1 MAVITW
7 QNINGASA
15 APASDVLTAANQ
27 SITSALAGFGNIFKQ
42 AESTQLANQ
51 QAMRNFNTEDA
62 LDTIYQFV
70 KPEDLQ
76 NAQRTGAFTDL
87 FAKYGGNFDKT
98 AVRNLLDSRPA
109 TLMERDINA
118 DNYGENQRIR
128 AEKSVFDGI
137 LGDAYQNPEAAL
149 RKAESSDLFK
159 KPELLS
165 AIYRIK
171 HDKIAEDRAA
181 ADAARAATRDA
192 REKETHAR
200 QIKLLDRQDAL
211 DEGNL
216 ALSKAVIDYQTQ
228 EANLYQEYGNRY
240 LNGKPY
246 NPRTAT
252 QDEVD
257 SFNLVNKDGK
267 YSLDTEA
274 IVAAATKQLRSQ
286 LKPEVFAQLQPT
298 IASRFV
304 TGINPSGEATRKLS
318 ESQRFTEAALDE
330 YKRTGFYGGSLGV
343 GGPADLKRAAVK
355 GITEAVTATAGN
367 KWTPWNQLDESEVL
381 ATPWMDKK
389 WYLGGNARADLM
401 DIIDSGMLLPDPKT
415 GKKRRFDFPLQE
427 IETAVARLKSGDEQS
442 ASTYL
447 RELKTGMESG
457 VYDGSTE
464 AYNARMDGLIELEEY
479 NQKYE
484 KWKKATTSTGEGN
497 LKGASK

>member
-27 SITSALAGFGNIFKQ
+27 SIASALAGFGNIFKQ

-98 AVRNLLDSRPA
+98 VVRNLLDSRPA

-128 AEKSVFDGI
+128 AEKSIFDGI

-171 HDKIAEDRAA
+171 HDKNAEDRAA
-181 ADAARAATRDA
+181 ADAAYATSRDA

-216 ALSKAVIDYQTQ
+216 ALSRAVIDYQTK
-228 EANLYQEYGNRY
+228 EANLYQEYGDRY
-240 LNGKPY
+240 LKGKPY
-246 NPRTAT
+246 NPLTAT
-252 QDEVD
+252 KDEVD
-257 SFNLVNKDGK
+257 FFNKVNKDGI

-318 ESQRFTEAALDE
+318 ESRRFTEATLDE

-343 GGPADLKRAAVK
+343 GGPADLKREAVK
-355 GITEAVTATAGN
+355 GITEAVTATAN
-367 KWTPWNQLDESEVL
+367 NTAMYKLDESKVL
-381 ATPWMDKK
+381 SE
-389 WYLGGNARADLM
+389 DLM
-401 DIIDSGMLLPDPKT
+401 ELIDAGMILPDPET

-427 IETAVARLKSGDEQS
+427 VQTAVAKLKSGDEQR
-442 ASTYL
+442 ASDYL
-447 RELKTGMESG
+447 RELKTGMELG

-464 AYNARMDGLIELEEY
+464 AFKARMDGLIKLDEY
-479 NQKYE
+479 NKMYE
-484 KWKKATTSTGEGN
+484 KWKKSTTSTGEGN

>member
-27 SITSALAGFGNIFKQ
+27 SIASALAGFGNIFKQ

-62 LDTIYQFV
+62 LNTIYQFV

-98 AVRNLLDSRPA
+98 VVRNLLDSRPA

-128 AEKSVFDGI
+128 AEKSIFDGI

-165 AIYRIK
+165 AIYGIK
-171 HDKIAEDRAA
+171 REKTAEARAA
-181 ADAARAATRDA
+181 ADAARAASRDA
-192 REKETHAR
+192 REKEAHAR

-216 ALSKAVIDYQTQ
+216 ALSRAVIDYQTQ

-240 LNGKPY
+240 LGGKPY
-246 NPRTAT
+246 NPLTAT
-252 QDEVD
+252 KDEVD
-257 SFNLVNKDGK
+257 FFDSVNKDGR

-304 TGINPSGEATRKLS
+304 TGINPSGEATRKLTQ
-318 ESQRFTEAALDE
+318 SQRFTEATLDE

-343 GGPADLKRAAVK
+343 GGPADLKREAVK
-355 GITEAVTATAGN
+355 GVTEAVIATAGN
-367 KWTPWNQLDESEVL
+367 KWAFWNQTDEGEVHSE
-381 ATPWMDKK
+381 
-389 WYLGGNARADLM
+389 DLM
-401 DIIDSGMLLPDPKT
+401 ELIDAGMILPDPKT

-427 IETAVARLKSGDEQS
+427 VQTAVAKLKDGDEQA
-442 ASTYL
+442 ASDYL
-447 RELKTGMESG
+447 RELKTGMERG

-464 AYNARMDGLIELEEY
+464 AFQARMDGLIKLEEY

-484 KWKKATTSTGEGN
+484 QWKKSTTSTGERN
-497 LKGASK
+497 LTGASK

>member
-27 SITSALAGFGNIFKQ
+27 SIASALAGFGNIFKQ

-98 AVRNLLDSRPA
+98 VVRNLLDSRPA

-165 AIYRIK
+165 AIYGIK
-171 HDKIAEDRAA
+171 REKTAEDRAA
-181 ADAARAATRDA
+181 AEAARAASRDA

-216 ALSKAVIDYQTQ
+216 ALSRAVIDYQTK
-228 EANLYQEYGNRY
+228 EADLYQKYGDIY
-240 LNGKPY
+240 LKGKPY

-252 QDEVD
+252 KDEVEY
-257 SFNLVNKDGK
+257 FNKVNKDGR

-304 TGINPSGEATRKLS
+304 TGVNPSGEATRKLS
-318 ESQRFTEAALDE
+318 ESQRFTEATLDE

-343 GGPADLKRAAVK
+343 GGPADLKREAVK
-355 GITEAVTATAGN
+355 GITEAVTATAN
-367 KWTPWNQLDESEVL
+367 NTAMYKLDESKVL
-381 ATPWMDKK
+381 SE
-389 WYLGGNARADLM
+389 DLM
-401 DIIDSGMLLPDPKT
+401 ELIDAGMILPDPET

-427 IETAVARLKSGDEQS
+427 VQTAVAKLKSGDEQR
-442 ASTYL
+442 ASDYL
-447 RELKTGMESG
+447 RELKTGMELG

-464 AYNARMDGLIELEEY
+464 AFKARMDGLIKLDEY
-479 NQKYE
+479 NKMYE
-484 KWKKATTSTGEGN
+484 KWKKSTTSTGEGN

>member
-62 LDTIYQFV
+62 FDTIYQFV

-76 NAQRTGAFTDL
+76 NAQRTGALTDL

-128 AEKSVFDGI
+128 AEKSVFDSI

-165 AIYRIK
+165 AIYGIK
-171 HDKIAEDRAA
+171 RDKTAEARAA
-181 ADAARAATRDA
+181 AEAARAVSRDA

-200 QIKLLDRQDAL
+200 QIKLLDKQDAL

-216 ALSKAVIDYQTQ
+216 ALSRLVIDYQTQ
-228 EANLYQEYGNRY
+228 EANLYQKYGDFY
-240 LNGKPY
+240 LKGKPY

-252 QDEVD
+252 KDEVD
-257 SFNLVNKDGK
+257 YFNKVNKDGR

-318 ESQRFTEAALDE
+318 ESQRFTEATLDE

-343 GGPADLKRAAVK
+343 GGPADLKREAVK
-355 GITEAVTATAGN
+355 GITEAVIATAGN
-367 KWTPWNQLDESEVL
+367 KWAFWNQTDEGEVYSE
-381 ATPWMDKK
+381 
-389 WYLGGNARADLM
+389 DLM
-401 DIIDSGMLLPDPKT
+401 ELIDAGMILRDPET
-415 GKKRRFDFPLQE
+415 GEKRRFDFPLQE
-427 IETAVARLKSGDEQS
+427 VQTAVAKLKDGDEQD
-442 ASTYL
+442 ASDYL
-447 RELKTGMESG
+447 RKLKTGMERG

-464 AYNARMDGLIELEEY
+464 AFKARMDGLIELDKQ
-479 NQKYE
+479 NKTYE
-484 KWKKATTSTGEGN
+484 KWKKSMTSTGEGN

>member
-27 SITSALAGFGNIFKQ
+27 SIASALAGFGNIFKQ

-62 LDTIYQFV
+62 FDTIYQFV

-128 AEKSVFDGI
+128 AEKSIFDGI

-171 HDKIAEDRAA
+171 HDKIAEARAA
-181 ADAARAATRDA
+181 ADAARAASRDA

-216 ALSKAVIDYQTQ
+216 ALSRLVIDYQTQ
-228 EANLYQEYGNRY
+228 EANLYQEYGTRY
-240 LNGKPY
+240 LKGKPY

-252 QDEVD
+252 KDEVD
-257 SFNLVNKDGK
+257 SFNEVNKDGK

-318 ESQRFTEAALDE
+318 ESQRFTEATLDE
-330 YKRTGFYGGSLGV
+330 FKRTGFYGGSLGV
-343 GGPADLKRAAVK
+343 GGPANLKREAVK
-355 GITEAVTATAGN
+355 GITEAVTATAN
-367 KWTPWNQLDESEVL
+367 NTAMHKLDESEVL
-381 ATPWMDKK
+381 SE
-389 WYLGGNARADLM
+389 DLM
-401 DIIDSGMLLPDPKT
+401 ELIDAGMILPDPET

-427 IETAVARLKSGDEQS
+427 VQTAVAKLKAGDEQA
-442 ASTYL
+442 ASDYL
-447 RELKTGMESG
+447 RKLKTGMERG

-464 AYNARMDGLIELEEY
+464 AFKARMDGLIELDKQ
-479 NQKYE
+479 NKTYE
-484 KWKKATTSTGEGN
+484 KWKKSTTSTGEGN